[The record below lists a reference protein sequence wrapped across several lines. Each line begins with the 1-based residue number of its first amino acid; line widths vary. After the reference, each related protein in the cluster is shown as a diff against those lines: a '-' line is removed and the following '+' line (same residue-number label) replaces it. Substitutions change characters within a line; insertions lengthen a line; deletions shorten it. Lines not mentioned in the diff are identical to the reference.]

1 MDFVGLSNISLH
13 LFCPFHILIVMVESC
28 ISVFLFSNQGNGQHL
43 AKAIANDLGEIRHRT

>member
-43 AKAIANDLGEIRHRT
+43 AKATANDLGEIRHRT